1 MKLFLNFVRKEFMH
15 IFRDGRTMLILLAMP
30 VVQVLLFGFAIS
42 TDVSGIKVAS
52 LDASRDELT
61 RAVKQRFADNPRFH
75 WQGELGSTAEM
86 ERAFRRGEVSLVLVF
101 RDRFADRLQREGEV
115 GLQLVADGTEP
126 NQAQLSAAYAQGVLT
141 QALGA
146 AAGSDIRVATR
157 YLYNPQSESAYNF
170 VPGVMGM
177 ILLIICAMMS
187 SVSIVRERET
197 GTMELLLAS
206 PVRPAV
212 IILGKAVPYF
222 ALSAVNVASILALAS
237 GVMHVP
243 LRGSLWLL
251 VGLSLLYVFLGL
263 SLGLLISTLVR
274 TRMAAMLVSGM
285 GLILPTVILS
295 GLMFPIESMPSLL
308 QGLSAAVPAR
318 WYIAAM
324 RKVMIQGADFAQ
336 VGREAAVLLGMTL
349 LLLAVSMKKFKLRLE

>member
-1 MKLFLNFVRKEFMH
+1 MRLFFNFVRKEFMH

-42 TDVSGIKVAS
+42 TDASGIKVAA
-52 LDASRDELT
+52 LDASHDALT
-61 RAVKQRFADNPRFH
+61 RAVKQRFASNPRFR
-75 WQGELGSTAEM
+75 WTGDLRDEADM
-86 ERAFRRGEVSLVLVF
+86 ERAFRRGEASLVIVF
-101 RDRFADRLQREGEV
+101 RDRFEERVLHKDGT

-126 NQAQLSAAYAQGVLT
+126 NQAQMAVAYAQGVLA
-141 QALGA
+141 QALA
-146 AAGSDIRVATR
+146 AGDGSDIRVTTR

-177 ILLIICAMMS
+177 ILLIICAMMG

-237 GVMHVP
+237 GAMGVP

-251 VGLSLLYVFLGL
+251 MGISLLYVFLGL

-295 GLMFPIESMPSLL
+295 GLLFPIESMPPLL
-308 QGLSAAVPAR
+308 QGLSAVVPAR
-318 WYIAAM
+318 WFIAAM
-324 RKVMIQGADFAQ
+324 RKVMIQGVGFAD
-336 VGREAAVLLGMTL
+336 VGREVAVMLGMTL
-349 LLLAVSMKKFKLRLE
+349 LLLALSMKKFKLRLE